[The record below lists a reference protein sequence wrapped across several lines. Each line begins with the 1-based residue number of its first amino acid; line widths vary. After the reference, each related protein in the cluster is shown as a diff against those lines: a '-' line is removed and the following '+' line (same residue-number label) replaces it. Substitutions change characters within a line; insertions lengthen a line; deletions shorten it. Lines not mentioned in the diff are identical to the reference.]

1 MKIAEI
7 LGSYAD
13 VTEHEITYDNGLLK
27 TIANAFTRSGKV
39 KRPLNQ
45 QLPDGQPIASR
56 IPFSSDAASDEDPAA
71 NAVSNTSTDAPPI
84 PTTQILGP
92 RRNAAHWAA
101 ADGLES
107 GFYRVE

>member
-7 LGSYAD
+7 VGSYAD
-13 VTEHEITYDNGLLK
+13 GSERQIAINNNLFQ